1 MTGPLTGPLTVVI
14 AMYSGLVL
22 VSAGWMVVRHRPR
35 PAWLQAGVWTLLA
48 MVTVQAALAGLAVV
62 GAHLAQPPWLFLAY
76 VLVSLALLPLC
87 GALGTARESTMAADL
102 GLVVAAVALLVVQW
116 RLVVTWRSLRG

>member
-22 VSAGWMVVRHRPR
+22 VSAGWTVVRRRPR

-48 MVTVQAALAGLAVV
+48 MVMVQAALAGLAVV
-62 GAHLAQPPWLFLAY
+62 DAHLAQPPWLFLAY

-87 GALGTARESTMAADL
+87 GALGAARESTTAADL